1 MQSGINA
8 LSMEALKTDA
18 FFSIVAQIKK
28 GKKQNEGEWRWWR
41 QTISIKT
48 FLKA

>member
-28 GKKQNEGEWRWWR
+28 EKKNKTKANEDDGGKLFQ
-41 QTISIKT
+41 
-48 FLKA
+48 LKLF